1 VNGKPMGQAFQVS
14 KFDGPG
20 LAVPQDI
27 PRVALSITEEK
38 MALTL
43 ADSSGGIWVL
53 DNVGR

>member
-1 VNGKPMGQAFQVS
+1 
-14 KFDGPG
+14 
-20 LAVPQDI
+20 
-27 PRVALSITEEK
+27 VALSITAEK